1 MKIPTRPC
9 KLSRQVAMQALP
21 SIRLIQENDKSLI
34 NKITSTVVNT
44 LPLWKNQLA
53 QTITIFRSHE
63 AASAIKSANDL
74 TNELLEANAKSLQ
87 EANRDIRKEME
98 RGVFDIESVKRA
110 NQTLIDTLNESL
122 QITQQGKEARAK
134 AEVELQKTE
143 KALKD
148 ALISI
153 KAQQEKIEQN
163 RG

>member
-1 MKIPTRPC
+1 M
-9 KLSRQVAMQALP
+9 L
-21 SIRLIQENDKSLI
+21 
-34 NKITSTVVNT
+34 
-44 LPLWKNQLA
+44 

-122 QITQQGKEARAK
+122 QITQQGKGGK
-134 AEVELQKTE
+134 GQKLKLSCKRQE

-148 ALISI
+148 ALILY
-153 KAQQEKIEQN
+153 
-163 RG
+163 